1 MNPLVQRISHFVAQN
16 SPAILT
22 GLGVSGVFA
31 TAVLTAKGAVKS
43 DRQIRDFRERVFRDN
58 KEADPGDELIP
69 DPTWKDE
76 LKLTWMNYLPG
87 LSVGLGTAFCVISA
101 QSINSRRTAA
111 LMTLYSMSEKTVT
124 EIREKVREIHGE
136 KRLNELDEEMTKDHL
151 RDNPPSQDI
160 IRRADVIGSPGSL
173 CLDRFSGRYFVSD
186 TESLR
191 KAMNDVNSTCINQM
205 YASLNDYWGLVGL
218 SPLDVG
224 ETVGWTS
231 DNLLELEFVYVP
243 AEDGRPCMAV
253 SFKRQ
258 PKMDYYRIF

>member
-1 MNPLVQRISHFVAQN
+1 MNPLVQRISHLVVQN
-16 SPAILT
+16 APALLT
-22 GLGVSGVFA
+22 GIGVTGIFA
-31 TAVLTAKGAVKS
+31 TAVLSAKGAVKS
-43 DRQIRDFRERVFRDN
+43 DREIQAFREQIWRDN
-58 KEADPGDELIP
+58 KNAEPGDELIP

-101 QSINSRRTAA
+101 QSINSRRVAA

-124 EIREKVREIHGE
+124 EIREKIREVHGE
-136 KRLNELDEEMTKDHL
+136 KKLNELDEELARDQL
-151 RDNPPSQDI
+151 REYPPDRDI
-160 IRRADVIGSPGSL
+160 IRQADAIGSPASL

-191 KAMNDVNSTCINQM
+191 KAMNNINATCINQQ
-205 YASLNDYWGLVGL
+205 YASLNDFWAQIGL
-218 SPLDVG
+218 SPLEIG

-231 DNLLELEFVYVP
+231 DHLLDLEFVYVP

-253 SFKRQ
+253 SFKSQ
-258 PKMDYYRIF
+258 PKVDYYRIF